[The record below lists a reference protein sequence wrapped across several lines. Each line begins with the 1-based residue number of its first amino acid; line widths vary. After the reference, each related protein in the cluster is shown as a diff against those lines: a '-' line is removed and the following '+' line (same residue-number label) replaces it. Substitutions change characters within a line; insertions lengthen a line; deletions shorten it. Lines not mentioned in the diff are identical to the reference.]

1 MSQMSLP
8 TAKVGI
14 NNARFGFEFKY
25 KMKIGL
31 ITRLILFA
39 ATCRADISAVHY
51 SIVEAGVDSTI
62 YFINETGSMTC
73 DGCDLQPSDDDTV
86 KVRVENLPFL

>member
-1 MSQMSLP
+1 
-8 TAKVGI
+8 
-14 NNARFGFEFKY
+14 
-25 KMKIGL
+25 MKIEL

-62 YFINETGSMTC
+62 YFINETSSMTC

-86 KVRVENLPFL
+86 KVRVKNLPFFITILMIETKNQFFNFSKSQHKITRG

>member
-8 TAKVGI
+8 AAEAGI
-14 NNARFGFEFKY
+14 YKARFGYELKY
-25 KMKIGL
+25 KMKIEE